1 MVRIADIGPLGVQ
14 GQIAGHRR
22 AEPVRL
28 GAGRIGGPADEHLAV
43 KGWIGRFRHD
53 LPVFHGCRRDG
64 RSSVRIEGHGVCVR
78 RPLGVQRQVAGHR
91 SGVEIVVRASGLGR
105 APSYERIPCTGR
117 IGRSGSLFAVSDEL
131 HVNRAA
137 AGRIERDLVRHGPL
151 RVQRHRSV
159 DRSVERV
166 RLGAVRVGGP
176 ADELVAVFRRRGRL
190 ARRTAHFHGLR
201 AHRRAA
207 PRIEGH
213 AGRGHGMRVHGRV
226 AA

>member
-1 MVRIADIGPLGVQ
+1 MVRIADTGPLGVQ
-14 GQIAGHRR
+14 GQIAGHRGVE
-22 AEPVRL
+22 AVRL
-28 GAGRIGGPADEHLAV
+28 GAGLIGGPADEHLAV
-43 KGWIGRFRHD
+43 KGWIGRFRHG
-53 LPVFHGCRRDG
+53 LPVFHGCRSDG

-78 RPLGVQRQVAGHR
+78 SPLRVQRHILGHR
-91 SGVEIVVRASGLGR
+91 CAENVSVAIGLARAPPRERVSFAGRLGR
-105 APSYERIPCTGR
+105 HRGR
-117 IGRSGSLFAVSDEL
+117 FAVTDEL
-131 HVNRAA
+131 RVDRAA
-137 AGRIERDLVRHGPL
+137 AGRVERDFVGFGPL

-166 RLGAVRVGGP
+166 RLGAGRVGGP

-190 ARRTAHFHGLR
+190 ARHTAHFHGLR